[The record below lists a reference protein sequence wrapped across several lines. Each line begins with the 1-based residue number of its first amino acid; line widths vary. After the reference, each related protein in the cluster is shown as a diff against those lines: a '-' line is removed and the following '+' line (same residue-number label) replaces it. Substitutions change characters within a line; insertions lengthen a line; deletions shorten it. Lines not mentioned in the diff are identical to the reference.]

1 MTMNAVDDW
10 VWDRIAETYVFN
22 EEMRRWFTEVN
33 PYALEQI
40 IKRLYEAHERGG
52 LWHTS
57 EDVIRKLREIY
68 TELEN
73 ALEGIG
79 QWGGR

>member
-1 MTMNAVDDW
+1 MNAVDDW
-10 VWDRIAETYVFN
+10 VWDRIAETYVLN

-40 IKRLYEAHERGG
+40 IKRLYEAHERG
-52 LWHTS
+52 LWHAS
-57 EDVIRKLREIY
+57 EDIIRKLREIY

-73 ALEGIG
+73 ALEGVG
-79 QWGGR
+79 